1 VAVSTKR
8 AALGPNTGP
17 SPKTIKVLAVI
28 VPRKSRRELHVMG
41 CRSHCPRLLR
51 KPFNLLL
58 AAFAAFGY
66 AQKVMQ

>member
-1 VAVSTKR
+1 LTQLESELERIQRIAVAKGDQGSR
-8 AALGPNTGP
+8 
-17 SPKTIKVLAVI
+17 VI
-28 VPRKSRRELHVMG
+28 VPRKSRLELHVMG
-41 CRSHCPRLLR
+41 CRSHCLRLLR